1 MNTPLRLLLIDDDE
15 IDRKA
20 VVRALRQ
27 PSLSLEILQCA
38 TASEGL
44 RLAAAE
50 HFDSILLD
58 YRLPDQD
65 GIEVLHALRSGRFE
79 GVAVIM
85 LSRQEDPV
93 IAENC
98 LDAGAQDYLLK
109 DEVNGRRLTRAVM
122 QARQRYLMEE
132 ALRASHEELRI
143 LSERDVLTGL
153 ANRRGFE
160 IALNGALDRAKR
172 GQGGLAVLLL
182 DLDDFKSINDTL
194 GHSIGDD
201 LLIEITRRM
210 RQVVRNDDFLCRLGG
225 DEFVVVARNLERDEQ
240 AALLGDRLIGAF
252 REPIML
258 SSLELMITASIGV
271 AVLGDSSENATDLLK
286 HADVAMYRAKR
297 DGGNQYRFYSEKLH
311 EAVQHLVNMK
321 RDLHKALERGEFRV
335 FYQPQFNAKTRTL
348 SGMEALI
355 RWSHPRLGLLAP
367 GDFITITEDT
377 GLIIGIGNWVMREAC
392 KQLKDW
398 QQRLPEQ
405 CEHLTVAVNLS
416 AVQLMHSGLLQKV
429 ESVLVDN
436 QLNADRLELEIT
448 ENALIEDQKG
458 AVATLSQLSAHGI
471 TLSLDD
477 FGTGYSSLQ
486 HLKFFPIK
494 VLKIDK
500 EFVSAIG
507 HGVANDR
514 LLIAMIRF
522 AQALELTVVAEG
534 VETKEQAAFCAK
546 NGCDILQGYYYSKPI
561 QAAEFEKIFLQE
573 QAFSHDVGKS
583 GALPTVAHHK

>member
-1 MNTPLRLLLIDDDE
+1 MNTPLRLLLVDDDE
-15 IDRKA
+15 VDRKA

-27 PSLSLEILQCA
+27 PTLSLEILQCG

-50 HFDSILLD
+50 HFDAILLD

-98 LDAGAQDYLLK
+98 LEAGAQDYLLK

-143 LSERDVLTGL
+143 LSERDSLTGL

-201 LLIEITRRM
+201 LLIEIARRM
-210 RQVVRNDDFLCRLGG
+210 RLVVRNDDFLCRLGG

-258 SSLELMITASIGV
+258 SSLELVVTASIGV
-271 AVLGDSSENATDLLK
+271 AVLGDSSESATDLLK

-321 RDLHKALERGEFRV
+321 RDLHKALERSEFQV
-335 FYQPQFNAKTRTL
+335 FYQPQFSTKDQRL
-348 SGMEALI
+348 CGMEALI
-355 RWSHPRLGLLAP
+355 RWSHPRLGLLGP
-367 GDFITITEDT
+367 GDFISITEDT
-377 GLIIGIGNWVMREAC
+377 GLIVGIGNWVMKEAC
-392 KQLKDW
+392 RQLKDW
-398 QQRLPEQ
+398 QLRLPQQ
-405 CEHLTVAVNLS
+405 CQHLTVAVNLS
-416 AVQLMHSGLLQKV
+416 AVQLMHSGLLQEV
-429 ESVLVDN
+429 DGVLADH
-436 QLNADRLELEIT
+436 QLEADRLELEIT
-448 ENALIEDQKG
+448 ENALIEDQKS
-458 AVATLSQLSAHGI
+458 AVATLSQLANRGI

-486 HLKFFPIK
+486 HLKLFPIK

-500 EFVSAIG
+500 EFVSTIG
-507 HGVANDR
+507 QGVSNDR

-534 VETKEQAAFCAK
+534 VETSEQAAFCAK
-546 NGCDILQGYYYSKPI
+546 NGCNILQGYYYSKPL
-561 QAAEFEKIFLQE
+561 QASEFEKKYLQD
-573 QAFSHDVGKS
+573 QAVTQ
-583 GALPTVAHHK
+583 A

>member
-1 MNTPLRLLLIDDDE
+1 MNTSLRLLLVDDDE
-15 IDRKA
+15 VDRKA
-20 VVRALRQ
+20 VVRALKQ

-44 RLAAAE
+44 RLAATE
-50 HFDSILLD
+50 HFDAILLD

-98 LDAGAQDYLLK
+98 LEAGAQDYLLK

-143 LSERDVLTGL
+143 LSERDSLTGL

-201 LLIEITRRM
+201 LLVEIARRM
-210 RQVVRNDDFLCRLGG
+210 RLVVRNDDFLCRLGG

-258 SSLELMITASIGV
+258 SSLELVVTSSIGV
-271 AVLGDSSENATDLLK
+271 AVLGDSSESATDLLK

-321 RDLHKALERGEFRV
+321 RDLHKALERGEFKV
-335 FYQPQFNAKTRTL
+335 FFQPQFSATERTL

-355 RWSHPRLGLLAP
+355 RWSHPRLGLLGP
-367 GDFITITEDT
+367 GDFISITEDT
-377 GLIIGIGNWVMREAC
+377 GLIVGIGNWVMREAC
-392 KQLKDW
+392 RQLRDW
-398 QQRLPEQ
+398 QLRLPKQ
-405 CEHLTVAVNLS
+405 CAHLTVAVNLS
-416 AVQLMHSGLLQKV
+416 AVQLMHSGLLQEV
-429 ESVLVDN
+429 ESVLIDN
-436 QLNADRLELEIT
+436 QMQADRLELEIT

-458 AVATLSQLSAHGI
+458 AVATLSQLAARGI

-486 HLKFFPIK
+486 HLKLFPIK

-507 HGVANDR
+507 RGVTNDR

-534 VETKEQAAFCAK
+534 VETDEQATFCTK
-546 NGCDILQGYYYSKPI
+546 NGCNILQGYYYSKPVP
-561 QAAEFEKIFLQE
+561 AAEFEKIFLQE
-573 QAFSHDVGKS
+573 QIFSHD
-583 GALPTVAHHK
+583 

>member
-1 MNTPLRLLLIDDDE
+1 MNTSLRLLLVDDDE
-15 IDRKA
+15 VDRKA
-20 VVRALRQ
+20 VVRALKQ

-44 RLAAAE
+44 RLAATE
-50 HFDSILLD
+50 HFDAILLD

-98 LDAGAQDYLLK
+98 LEAGAQDYLLK

-143 LSERDVLTGL
+143 LSERDSLTGL

-201 LLIEITRRM
+201 LLVEIARRM
-210 RQVVRNDDFLCRLGG
+210 RLVVRNDDFLCRLGG

-258 SSLELMITASIGV
+258 SSLELVVTSSIGV
-271 AVLGDSSENATDLLK
+271 AVLGDSSESATDLLK

-321 RDLHKALERGEFRV
+321 RDLHKALERGEFKV
-335 FYQPQFNAKTRTL
+335 FFQPQFSATERTL

-355 RWSHPRLGLLAP
+355 RWSHPRLGLLGP
-367 GDFITITEDT
+367 GDFISITEDT
-377 GLIIGIGNWVMREAC
+377 GLIVGIGNWVMREAC
-392 KQLKDW
+392 RQLRDW
-398 QQRLPEQ
+398 QLRLPKQ
-405 CEHLTVAVNLS
+405 CAHLTVAVNLS
-416 AVQLMHSGLLQKV
+416 AVQLMHSGLLQEV
-429 ESVLVDN
+429 ESVLIDN
-436 QLNADRLELEIT
+436 QMQADRLELEIT

-458 AVATLSQLSAHGI
+458 AVATLSQLAARGI

-486 HLKFFPIK
+486 HLKLFPIK

-507 HGVANDR
+507 RGVTNDR

-534 VETKEQAAFCAK
+534 VETDEQATFCTK
-546 NGCDILQGYYYSKPI
+546 NGCNILQGYYYSKPVP
-561 QAAEFEKIFLQE
+561 AAEFEKIFLQE
-573 QAFSHDVGKS
+573 QVFSHD
-583 GALPTVAHHK
+583 

>member
-1 MNTPLRLLLIDDDE
+1 MNTPLRLLLVDDDE
-15 IDRKA
+15 VDRKA

-27 PSLSLEILQCA
+27 PTLSLEILQCG

-50 HFDSILLD
+50 HFDAILLD

-98 LDAGAQDYLLK
+98 LEAGAQDYLLK

-143 LSERDVLTGL
+143 LSERDALTGL

-160 IALNGALDRAKR
+160 VALNGALDRAKR

-201 LLIEITRRM
+201 LLVEIARRM
-210 RQVVRNDDFLCRLGG
+210 RLVVRNDDFLCRLGG

-258 SSLELMITASIGV
+258 SSLELVVTASIGV
-271 AVLGDSSENATDLLK
+271 AVLGDSAESANDLLK

-321 RDLHKALERGEFRV
+321 RDLHKALERGEFQV
-335 FYQPQFNAKTRTL
+335 FYQPQFDAKEQRL
-348 SGMEALI
+348 CGMEALI
-355 RWSHPRLGLLAP
+355 RWSHPRLGLLGP
-367 GDFITITEDT
+367 GDFISITEDT
-377 GLIIGIGNWVMREAC
+377 GLIVGIGNWVMREAC
-392 KQLKDW
+392 RQLKDW
-398 QQRLPEQ
+398 QLRLPDYCQ
-405 CEHLTVAVNLS
+405 HLTVAVNLS
-416 AVQLMHSGLLQKV
+416 AVQLMHSGLLQ
-429 ESVLVDN
+429 EVDN
-436 QLNADRLELEIT
+436 VLADHQLDAEKLELEIT

-458 AVATLSQLSAHGI
+458 AVTTLSQLANRGI

-500 EFVSAIG
+500 EFVSTIG
-507 HGVANDR
+507 QGVANER

-534 VETKEQAAFCAK
+534 VETSEQAAFCTK
-546 NGCDILQGYYYSKPI
+546 NGCNILQGYYYSKPL
-561 QAAEFEKIFLQE
+561 QASEFEKKYLQDRATT
-573 QAFSHDVGKS
+573 QS
-583 GALPTVAHHK
+583 

>member
-1 MNTPLRLLLIDDDE
+1 MNTSLRLLLVDDDE
-15 IDRKA
+15 VDRKA
-20 VVRALRQ
+20 VVRALKQ

-44 RLAAAE
+44 RLAATE
-50 HFDSILLD
+50 HFDAILLD

-98 LDAGAQDYLLK
+98 LEAGAQDYLLK

-143 LSERDVLTGL
+143 LSERDSLTGL

-201 LLIEITRRM
+201 LLVEIARRM
-210 RQVVRNDDFLCRLGG
+210 RLVVRNDDFLCRLGG

-258 SSLELMITASIGV
+258 SSLELVVTSSIGV
-271 AVLGDSSENATDLLK
+271 AVLGDSSESATDLLK

-321 RDLHKALERGEFRV
+321 RDLHKALERGEFKV
-335 FYQPQFNAKTRTL
+335 FFQPQFSATERTL

-355 RWSHPRLGLLAP
+355 RWSHPRLGLLGP
-367 GDFITITEDT
+367 GDFISITEDT
-377 GLIIGIGNWVMREAC
+377 GLIVGIGNWVMREAC
-392 KQLKDW
+392 RQLRDW
-398 QQRLPEQ
+398 QLRLPKQ
-405 CEHLTVAVNLS
+405 CAHLTVAVNLS
-416 AVQLMHSGLLQKV
+416 AVQLMHSGLLQEV
-429 ESVLVDN
+429 ESVLIDN
-436 QLNADRLELEIT
+436 QMQADRLELEIT

-458 AVATLSQLSAHGI
+458 AVATVSQLAARGI

-486 HLKFFPIK
+486 HLKLFPIK

-507 HGVANDR
+507 RGVTNDR

-534 VETKEQAAFCAK
+534 VETDEQATFCTK
-546 NGCDILQGYYYSKPI
+546 NGCNILQGYYYSKPVP
-561 QAAEFEKIFLQE
+561 AAEFEKIFLQE
-573 QAFSHDVGKS
+573 QVFSHD
-583 GALPTVAHHK
+583 

>member
-1 MNTPLRLLLIDDDE
+1 
-15 IDRKA
+15 
-20 VVRALRQ
+20 
-27 PSLSLEILQCA
+27 
-38 TASEGL
+38 
-44 RLAAAE
+44 
-50 HFDSILLD
+50 
-58 YRLPDQD
+58 
-65 GIEVLHALRSGRFE
+65 
-79 GVAVIM
+79 
-85 LSRQEDPV
+85 
-93 IAENC
+93 
-98 LDAGAQDYLLK
+98 
-109 DEVNGRRLTRAVM
+109 
-122 QARQRYLMEE
+122 
-132 ALRASHEELRI
+132 
-143 LSERDVLTGL
+143 
-153 ANRRGFE
+153 
-160 IALNGALDRAKR
+160 LNGALDRAKR

-201 LLIEITRRM
+201 LLVEIARRM
-210 RQVVRNDDFLCRLGG
+210 RLVVRNDDFLCRLGG

-258 SSLELMITASIGV
+258 SSLELVVTSSIGV
-271 AVLGDSSENATDLLK
+271 AVLGDSSESATDLLK

-335 FYQPQFNAKTRTL
+335 FYQPQFNAQTRTL

-355 RWSHPRLGLLAP
+355 RWSHPRLGLLGP

-377 GLIIGIGNWVMREAC
+377 GLIVGIGNWVMREAC
-392 KQLKDW
+392 KQLNDW
-398 QQRLPEQ
+398 RQRLPEQ
-405 CEHLTVAVNLS
+405 CGHLTVAVNLS
-416 AVQLMHSGLLQKV
+416 AVQLMHSGLPHEV
-429 ESVLVDN
+429 ECVLIDN
-436 QLNADRLELEIT
+436 QLEADRLELEIT
-448 ENALIEDQKG
+448 ENALIEDQKS
-458 AVATLSQLSAHGI
+458 AVTTLSQLAERGI

-486 HLKFFPIK
+486 HLKLFPIK

-507 HGVANDR
+507 NGITNDR

-534 VETKEQAAFCAK
+534 VETKEQAAFCTK

-561 QAAEFEKIFLQE
+561 QASEFEKIFLQE
-573 QAFSHDVGKS
+573 QAFSHDVKKNDVLS
-583 GALPTVAHHK
+583 DSAHHKS

>member
-1 MNTPLRLLLIDDDE
+1 MNTSLRLLLVDDDE
-15 IDRKA
+15 VDRKA
-20 VVRALRQ
+20 VVRALKQ

-44 RLAAAE
+44 RLAATE
-50 HFDSILLD
+50 HFDAILLD

-98 LDAGAQDYLLK
+98 LEAGAQDYLLK

-143 LSERDVLTGL
+143 LSERDSLTGL

-201 LLIEITRRM
+201 LLVEIARRM
-210 RQVVRNDDFLCRLGG
+210 RLVVRNDDFLCRLGG

-240 AALLGDRLIGAF
+240 AALLGDRLIVAF

-258 SSLELMITASIGV
+258 SSLELVVTSSIGV
-271 AVLGDSSENATDLLK
+271 AVLGDSSESATDLLK

-321 RDLHKALERGEFRV
+321 RDLHKALERGEFKV
-335 FYQPQFNAKTRTL
+335 FFQPQFSATERTL

-355 RWSHPRLGLLAP
+355 RWSHPRLGLLGP
-367 GDFITITEDT
+367 GDFISITEDT
-377 GLIIGIGNWVMREAC
+377 GLIVGIGNWVMREAC
-392 KQLKDW
+392 RQLRDW
-398 QQRLPEQ
+398 QLRLPKQ
-405 CEHLTVAVNLS
+405 CAHLTVAVNLS
-416 AVQLMHSGLLQKV
+416 AVQLMHSGLLQEV
-429 ESVLVDN
+429 ESVLIDN
-436 QLNADRLELEIT
+436 QMQADRLELEIT

-458 AVATLSQLSAHGI
+458 AVATLSQLAARGI

-486 HLKFFPIK
+486 HLKLFPIK

-507 HGVANDR
+507 RGVTNDR

-534 VETKEQAAFCAK
+534 VETDEQATFCTK
-546 NGCDILQGYYYSKPI
+546 NGCNILQGYYYSKPVP
-561 QAAEFEKIFLQE
+561 AAEFEKIFLQE
-573 QAFSHDVGKS
+573 QIFSHD
-583 GALPTVAHHK
+583 

>member
-1 MNTPLRLLLIDDDE
+1 MNTSLRLLLVDDDE
-15 IDRKA
+15 VDRKA
-20 VVRALRQ
+20 VVRALKQ

-44 RLAAAE
+44 RLAATE
-50 HFDSILLD
+50 HFDAILLD

-98 LDAGAQDYLLK
+98 LEAGAQDYLLK

-143 LSERDVLTGL
+143 LSERDSLTGL

-201 LLIEITRRM
+201 LLVEIARRM
-210 RQVVRNDDFLCRLGG
+210 RLVVRNDDFLCRLGG

-258 SSLELMITASIGV
+258 SSLELVVTSSIGV
-271 AVLGDSSENATDLLK
+271 AVLGDSSESATDLLK

-321 RDLHKALERGEFRV
+321 RDLHKALERGEFKV
-335 FYQPQFNAKTRTL
+335 FFQPQFSATERTL

-355 RWSHPRLGLLAP
+355 RWSHPRLGLLGP
-367 GDFITITEDT
+367 GDFISITEDT
-377 GLIIGIGNWVMREAC
+377 GLIVGIGNWVMREAC
-392 KQLKDW
+392 RQLRDW
-398 QQRLPEQ
+398 QLRLPKQ
-405 CEHLTVAVNLS
+405 CAHLTVAVNLS
-416 AVQLMHSGLLQKV
+416 AVQLMHSGLLQEV
-429 ESVLVDN
+429 ESVLIDD
-436 QLNADRLELEIT
+436 QMQADRLELEIT

-458 AVATLSQLSAHGI
+458 AVATLSQLAARGI

-486 HLKFFPIK
+486 HLKLFPIK

-507 HGVANDR
+507 RGVTNDR

-534 VETKEQAAFCAK
+534 VETDEQATFCTK
-546 NGCDILQGYYYSKPI
+546 NGCNILQGYYYSKPVP
-561 QAAEFEKIFLQE
+561 AAEFEKIFLQE
-573 QAFSHDVGKS
+573 QIFSHD
-583 GALPTVAHHK
+583 

>member
-1 MNTPLRLLLIDDDE
+1 MNTSLRLLLVDDDE
-15 IDRKA
+15 VDRKA
-20 VVRALRQ
+20 VVRALKQ

-44 RLAAAE
+44 RLAATE
-50 HFDSILLD
+50 HFDAILLD

-98 LDAGAQDYLLK
+98 LEAGAQDYLLK

-143 LSERDVLTGL
+143 LSERDSLTGL

-201 LLIEITRRM
+201 LLVEIARRM
-210 RQVVRNDDFLCRLGG
+210 RLVVRNDDFLCRLGG

-258 SSLELMITASIGV
+258 SSLELVVTSSIGV
-271 AVLGDSSENATDLLK
+271 AVLGDSSESATDLLK

-321 RDLHKALERGEFRV
+321 RDLHKALERGEFKV
-335 FYQPQFNAKTRTL
+335 FFQPQFSATERTL

-355 RWSHPRLGLLAP
+355 RWSHPRLGLLGP
-367 GDFITITEDT
+367 GDFISITEDT
-377 GLIIGIGNWVMREAC
+377 GLIVGIGNWVMREAC
-392 KQLKDW
+392 RQLRDW
-398 QQRLPEQ
+398 QLRLPKQ
-405 CEHLTVAVNLS
+405 CAHLTVAVNLS
-416 AVQLMHSGLLQKV
+416 AVQLMHSGLLQEV
-429 ESVLVDN
+429 ESVLIDN
-436 QLNADRLELEIT
+436 QMQADRLELEIT

-458 AVATLSQLSAHGI
+458 AVATLSQLAARGI

-486 HLKFFPIK
+486 HLKLFPIK

-507 HGVANDR
+507 RGVTNDR

-522 AQALELTVVAEG
+522 VQALELTVVAEG
-534 VETKEQAAFCAK
+534 VETDEQATFCTK
-546 NGCDILQGYYYSKPI
+546 NGCNILQGYYYSKPVP
-561 QAAEFEKIFLQE
+561 AAEFEKIFLQE
-573 QAFSHDVGKS
+573 QIFSHD
-583 GALPTVAHHK
+583 